1 MQWNELEY
9 SFQMKIIDRI
19 ASLLKE
25 DDEMKDG
32 IIAAIHELEIWSN
45 SPCLPLEDERANI
58 EEEPF
63 ISSAV
68 DQEYNDK
75 SN

>member
-9 SFQMKIIDRI
+9 SFQMKVIDRI

-25 DDEMKDG
+25 EDEMSYG

-45 SPCLPLEDERANI
+45 SPCSILEDEQFVV
-58 EEEPF
+58 E
-63 ISSAV
+63 SV
-68 DQEYNDK
+68 DQD
-75 SN
+75 

>member
-25 DDEMKDG
+25 EDEMNCG

-45 SPCLPLEDERANI
+45 SPCSILEDEQFVV
-58 EEEPF
+58 E
-63 ISSAV
+63 SV
-68 DQEYNDK
+68 DQD
-75 SN
+75 